1 MTLLSS
7 ILTKGYHVIPGFL
20 DSKEIDGLV
29 SDLENDRLAYRYTIG
44 LPHTAAM
51 TSLGLRLQGLLDELA
66 ASGEFTPRHIGAYF
80 ATIKSLDLDWHQ
92 DHDSYFINQTHK
104 HCVIIYIPII
114 KPDPRKSNLTIVPVD
129 VLRSRAPEVWNSM
142 EWKGASRV
150 SYEDGTTTITDDQN
164 GGTHGELDF
173 PLDEIAVSPEL
184 SVGDALI
191 TRGDMIHRTQDTDT
205 ERVVLS
211 IRAFDDSQTVT
222 RDHFHQTT
230 PVKER
235 ILQMNVVYEGVQ
247 RVFEGVQELPL
258 AELLLRSKSSG

>member
-1 MTLLSS
+1 MSLLSS
-7 ILTKGYHVIPGFL
+7 LLTKGYHVIPGFL
-20 DSKEIDGLV
+20 DAKEIDGLV
-29 SDLENDRLAYRYTIG
+29 SDLENDRLAYLYNIG

-51 TSLGLRLQGLLDELA
+51 TSLGLRLQGLLDELS

-80 ATIKSLDLDWHQ
+80 ATMKSLNLDWHQ

-142 EWKGASRV
+142 EWKGASRMR
-150 SYEDGTTTITDDQN
+150 YEDGTTTVTDDQN
-164 GGTHGELDF
+164 GGVHGELDF

-205 ERVVLS
+205 DRVVLS
-211 IRAFDDSQTVT
+211 FRAFDDSLTVT
-222 RDHFHQTT
+222 RDHFQQTT
-230 PVKER
+230 PIKEL
-235 ILQMNVVYEGVQ
+235 IMQKYAVYEGVK
-247 RVFEGVQELPL
+247 RVFEDVEELPL
-258 AELLLRSKSSG
+258 SELLLRTKSSG